1 MRADEALVAMGLAD
15 SRSRARALIESGMV
29 LACDRPVTKPSWS
42 VPAGVQLSL
51 NAHDPNYASRGAY
64 KLLAGLERFNIDVT
78 GKPVL
83 DLGAATGGFTDI
95 LLRRGAARVFAVDV
109 GHGQMIPRLIN
120 DPRVINLEGMDARDL
135 TRDIISEPVQL
146 ITADLAFI
154 SLTKAIGPALGL
166 AAAGCDLVALVK
178 PQFEVGRQG
187 IGKGGIV
194 RDPGLRKQAL
204 EQVIATIDAT
214 VSWHVRDQCESPITG
229 GDGNVEF
236 LIHARCD

>member
-1 MRADEALVAMGLAD
+1 MRADEALVAQGLAD
-15 SRSRARALIESGMV
+15 SRNRARALIESGMV
-29 LACDRPVTKPSWS
+29 LAGDRPVTKPSWN
-42 VPAGVQLSL
+42 VPAGTMLSL
-51 NAHDPNYASRGAY
+51 NADDPNYASRGAY
-64 KLLAGLERFNIDVT
+64 KLLHGLERFRIDVT
-78 GKPVL
+78 GRPVL

-109 GHGQMIPRLIN
+109 GHGQIIQRLNN
-120 DPRVINLEGMDARDL
+120 DPRVINLEGTDARDL
-135 TRDIISEPVQL
+135 TAEIITEPVQL

-166 AAAGCDLVALVK
+166 AAPGCDLVALVK

-204 EQVIATIDAT
+204 EQVVAHIDAT
-214 VSWHVRDQCESPITG
+214 GSWLVRDQCESPITG

>member
-1 MRADEALVAMGLAD
+1 MRADEALVALGLAD
-15 SRSRARALIESGMV
+15 SRSRARALIEGGFV
-29 LACDRPVTKPSWS
+29 LAGERPVTKPSWT
-42 VPAGVQLSL
+42 VPAGTMLSL
-51 NAHDPNYASRGAY
+51 NADDPNYASRGAI
-64 KLLAGLERFNIDVT
+64 KLLRGLERFNIDVA
-78 GKPVL
+78 GKSVL

-109 GHGQMIPRLIN
+109 GHGQMIKRLDD
-120 DPRVINLEGMDARDL
+120 DPRVINLEGIDARDL
-135 TRDIISEPVQL
+135 SAKIIPDPIQV

-166 AAAGCDLVALVK
+166 GRAGCDLVALVK

-194 RDPGLRKQAL
+194 RDPGLRNQAL
-204 EQVIATIDAT
+204 EQVIAHIDAT
-214 VSWHVRDQCESPITG
+214 CSWRVRDQCESPITG